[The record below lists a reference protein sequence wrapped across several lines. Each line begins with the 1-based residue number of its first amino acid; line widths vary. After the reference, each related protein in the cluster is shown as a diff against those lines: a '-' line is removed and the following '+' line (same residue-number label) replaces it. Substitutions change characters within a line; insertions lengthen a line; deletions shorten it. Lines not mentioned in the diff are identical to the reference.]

1 MPRPV
6 VRLLVACGLLLAAA
20 GLGRCTT
27 ESPVR
32 KPGVATVEDD
42 RARERRQQV
51 RYTASWAVQITKGGD
66 KMADLVARRHGYR
79 NLGKV
84 YNELVS
90 STQRIKPHNNF
101 ACCAR
106 GQSVTM

>member
-20 GLGRCTT
+20 GLGRTT

-32 KPGVATVEDD
+32 KPGIATVEDD

-66 KMADLVARRHGYR
+66 KMADVVARRHGYR

-84 YNELVS
+84 S
-90 STQRIKPHNNF
+90 SWSALLIHSASSRITILP
-101 ACCAR
+101 AAR
-106 GQSVTM
+106 VGNP